1 MAKTTAP
8 KNQLRLKLNLLHPNE
23 IPPSLPTRFLRWV
36 VSYGRYIVIFT
47 EIIVVSAFVYRFKLD
62 YDLDALKTSINKD
75 VPFIEGLI
83 SDEAL
88 IVQTQTKLKT
98 IGLSY
103 NSSPN
108 WHRIFQDLSTVIP
121 KSVRVNSLNI
131 DNSDNTTEYISIKF
145 VGETASNND
154 LGLFIRKLRDL
165 KDDQGNKMYKDIVLD
180 TLNYNKDSLIFS
192 ISGGAKRL

>member
-1 MAKTTAP
+1 MAKTAP

-62 YDLDALKTSINKD
+62 YDLDTLKTSINKD

-83 SDEAL
+83 TDEAR
-88 IVQTQTKLKT
+88 ITQAQTKLKT
-98 IGLSY
+98 IGSTY

-108 WHRIFQDLSTVIP
+108 WKRIFNNLATEIP
-121 KSVRVNSLNI
+121 TSVRINSLNI
-131 DNSDNTTEYISIKF
+131 DNSDSAAEYLSIKF
-145 VGETASNND
+145 VGQTNSVND
-154 LGLFIRKLRDL
+154 LGFFIRKLRDL
-165 KDDQGNKMYKDIVLD
+165 KDAQGNKMFKDIVLD
-180 TLNYNKDSLIFS
+180 SLNYDKEELIFS
-192 ISGGAKRL
+192 ISGGAKRI

>member
-1 MAKTTAP
+1 MAKTAP

-62 YDLDALKTSINKD
+62 YDLDTLKTSINKD

-83 SDEAL
+83 TDEAR
-88 IVQTQTKLKT
+88 ITQAQTKLKT
-98 IGLSY
+98 IGSTY

-108 WHRIFQDLSTVIP
+108 WKRIFNNLATEIP
-121 KSVRVNSLNI
+121 TSVRINSLNI
-131 DNSDNTTEYISIKF
+131 DNSDSVAEYLSIKF
-145 VGETASNND
+145 VGQTNSVND
-154 LGLFIRKLRDL
+154 LGFFIRKLRDL
-165 KDDQGNKMYKDIVLD
+165 KDAQGNKMFKDIVLD
-180 TLNYNKDSLIFS
+180 SLNYDKEELIFS
-192 ISGGAKRL
+192 ISGGVKRI

>member
-1 MAKTTAP
+1 MAKTAL

-62 YDLDALKTSINKD
+62 YDLDTLKTSINKD

-83 SDEAL
+83 SDEAR
-88 IVQTQTKLKT
+88 ITQAQIKLKT
-98 IGLSY
+98 IGTTY
-103 NSSPN
+103 NSAPN
-108 WHRIFQDLSTVIP
+108 WKRIFNNLSTEIP
-121 KSVRVNSLNI
+121 TSVRINSLNL
-131 DNSDNTTEYISIKF
+131 DNSDSAAEYISIKF
-145 VGETASNND
+145 VGQTNSVND
-154 LGLFIRKLRDL
+154 LGFFIRKLRDL
-165 KDDQGNKMYKDIVLD
+165 KDAQGNKLFKDIVLD
-180 TLNYNKDSLIFS
+180 SLNYDKEELIFS

>member
-1 MAKTTAP
+1 MAKTAP

-62 YDLDALKTSINKD
+62 YDLDTIKTSINKD

-88 IVQTQTKLKT
+88 INQTQTKLKT
-98 IGLSY
+98 IGTAFDR
-103 NSSPN
+103 SPD
-108 WHRIFQDLSTVIP
+108 WQRIFNNLATVIP
-121 KSVRVNSLNI
+121 RSLRINSLSI
-131 DNSDNTTEYISIKF
+131 DNSDPSTEYLAVKF
-145 VGETASNND
+145 VGQTTSNND

-165 KDDQGNKMYKDIVLD
+165 KDDQGNSLYKDIVLD
-180 TLNYNKDSLIFS
+180 SLNYDQNELIFS
-192 ISGGAKRL
+192 ISGGAKRK